1 MDGQAH
7 ISDSLGYIHHQLGG
21 YQQAVD
27 RYRQAAQL
35 FHATGERHSEAACL
49 TCLGDSHRSAGQ
61 SDAAHEV
68 WTRALALTNELG
80 LPDDDPIRAGLR
92 ERVGDGPLS

>member
-27 RYRQAAQL
+27 RYRQAASL
-35 FHATGERHSEAACL
+35 FHATGERNSEAACL
-49 TCLGDSHRSAGQ
+49 ICLGDSHHSAGQ
-61 SDAAHEV
+61 PDAAHEV
-68 WTRALALTNELG
+68 WTRALALTDELG
-80 LPDDDPIRAGLR
+80 LPDDDPLRTGLH
-92 ERVGDGPLS
+92 ERIGDGPLP